1 MRTILFADD
10 QSCIRKFLKEQFEEE
25 GYRVLLAQD
34 GWEAL
39 AMANREH
46 PDVTVLD
53 LMMPRAGGLDAA
65 EMILDVHPGMPVIF
79 FTAHDDICLRDS
91 RASRVVACLEKSEDL
106 TELKRVVSTVMTDGA
121 ERRRVRSGLPPES
134 LS

>member
-10 QSCIRKFLKEQFEEE
+10 QSCVRKFLKEQFEEE

-39 AMANREH
+39 AMANQEH
-46 PDVTVLD
+46 PDVAVLD
-53 LMMPRAGGLDAA
+53 LLMPRAGGLDAA
-65 EMILDVHPGMPVIF
+65 EMIMDVHPGLPVIF
-79 FTAHDDICLRDS
+79 FTAHDDLCLRDH
-91 RASRVVACLEKSEDL
+91 RACRVAACIEKSEDL
-106 TELKRVVSTVMTDGA
+106 TELKRIVSAVMLSGA
-121 ERRRVRSGLPPES
+121 EKGRVRCGLPPES